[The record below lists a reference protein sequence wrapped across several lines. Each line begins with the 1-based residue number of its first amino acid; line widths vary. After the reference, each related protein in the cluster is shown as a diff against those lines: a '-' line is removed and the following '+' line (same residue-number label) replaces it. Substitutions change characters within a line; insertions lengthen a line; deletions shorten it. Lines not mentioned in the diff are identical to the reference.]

1 MVGVAGEMAMED
13 KFAAAALTLRV
24 AVDCS
29 VPELAVMVAVPDA
42 EPTTIPGLLTLAM
55 VESEELHCAVL
66 VKSLVVPSDRCAV
79 AVNCCWA
86 PMPIDMEVGE
96 ICIEEMVGW
105 TPGFGFGPAPVL
117 QPVRK
122 ANNKRSPVQSAA
134 FINHLPTRF

>member
-86 PMPIDMEVGE
+86 PIPIDMEVGE
-96 ICIEEMVGW
+96 I
-105 TPGFGFGPAPVL
+105 
-117 QPVRK
+117 
-122 ANNKRSPVQSAA
+122 
-134 FINHLPTRF
+134 